1 MRIEST
7 GEIGS
12 GLYVTGAANVPSYLL
27 DGPVPVLFDSGITA
41 LSFVY
46 ERDLKKILG
55 GRSPGYLFLTHS
67 HFDHVGSAGYFK
79 SLWPDM
85 KIVSSEKAA
94 DILRRPGA
102 IELIKKLNQD
112 ALSQVRKTYDLADE
126 EEVNE
131 KPFEPFEVDLVIG
144 SGEIVELG
152 DGVTVRAIAAP
163 GHTRDFMSYW
173 IPEKKILVASE
184 AGGYDDGTGYIF
196 SEFLVDYDLYLESL
210 NNLSKYDC
218 EILCTGHRLVLT
230 GSDTKSH
237 MRLSREH
244 ADRYLDMV
252 EGFLRE
258 EKGDIEKAVQ
268 RVKKAEWDEKP
279 WPKQVESAY
288 LLNTRVRVKTLR
300 ERMER
305 MGESFPPRANESS
318 LGG

>member
-1 MRIEST
+1 MRIERT
-7 GEIGS
+7 GEIEN

-41 LSFVY
+41 LSRVY
-46 ERDLKKILG
+46 ERDIKEVLN
-55 GRSPGYLFLTHS
+55 GRSPHYLFLTHS

-79 SLWPDM
+79 TLWPDM

-94 DILRRPGA
+94 NILKRPGA
-102 IELIKKLNQD
+102 IDLIIKLNQD
-112 ALSQVRKTYDLADE
+112 ALSQVTKTYDMADE
-126 EEVNE
+126 GEVNE
-131 KPFEPFEVDLVIG
+131 RPFEPFEVDLVIG

-152 DGVTVRAIAAP
+152 DGVTVKAIAAP

-210 NNLSKYDC
+210 NNLSQYDG

-230 GSDTKSH
+230 GSDAQNH
-237 MRLSREH
+237 MKNSRESTGQ
-244 ADRYLDMV
+244 YLAMA
-252 EGFLRE
+252 EGFLRD
-258 EKGDIEKAVQ
+258 EKGDMEKTVM
-268 RVKKAEWDEKP
+268 RIKKAEWDDKP

-288 LLNTRVRVKTLR
+288 LLNTRARVKTLR

-305 MGESFPPRANESS
+305 MGEKFEE
-318 LGG
+318 